1 MSSYIS
7 QAKALRIL
15 LSGTFLW
22 LFTTVNAQESKE
34 GYASFYHDKFNGR
47 RTASGEKFN
56 NNSYTCAH
64 RTLPFGTKV
73 EITNL
78 KNGKFVVA
86 TVNDR
91 GPYNYSRLI
100 DVSKRVAKELDF
112 HGNGTARVSIKV
124 ISSSEQVPYVVVNET
139 VSNDNL
145 FGVKLGTFDNS
156 KAIVLLSRQ
165 MMDEFGMPL
174 YVVKQKMVQGF
185 TYKVYAGTFDEK
197 SEAETLLNKV
207 AVFFPDAT
215 VEAYS
220 SFVAK

>member
-15 LSGTFLW
+15 LLGTFLW
-22 LFTTVNAQESKE
+22 LFTTANAQESRE

-64 RTLPFGTKV
+64 RTLPLGTKV

-91 GPYNYSRLI
+91 GPYKYSRLI
-100 DVSKRVAKELDF
+100 DVSKRVAKELEF
-112 HGNGTARVSIKV
+112 YNNGTARVSVKV
-124 ISSSEQVPYVVVNET
+124 VPSSEQAPYVVFNET

-156 KAIVLLSRQ
+156 KSVVLLSRQ

-174 YVVKQKMVQGF
+174 YVVKQKMFEGF

-197 SEAETLLNKV
+197 SEAEMLLNKV
-207 AVFFPDAT
+207 VVFFPDAT
-215 VEAYS
+215 VELYN
-220 SFVAK
+220 SFVSE

>member
-7 QAKALRIL
+7 KAKALNVL

-73 EITNL
+73 EVTNL

-91 GPYNYSRLI
+91 GPYKYGRVI
-100 DVSKRVAKELDF
+100 DVTKRVAKELDF
-112 HGNGTARVSIKV
+112 HHSGIVKVSVKV
-124 ISSSEQVPYVVVNET
+124 IPENEQMPYILVNET
-139 VSNDNL
+139 VSNENL
-145 FGVKLGTFDNS
+145 FGVKLGTYDNS
-156 KAIVLLSRQ
+156 KVISDLSRL
-165 MMDEFGMPL
+165 MMDELGMPL
-174 YVVKQKMVQGF
+174 FVTKQKMAEGLA
-185 TYKVYAGTFDEK
+185 YKVYAGTFDDK
-197 SEAETLLNKV
+197 PEAEPLLKMV
-207 AVFFPDAT
+207 SVFFPDAT

-220 SFVAK
+220 SFVD

>member
-1 MSSYIS
+1 MRNNSSK
-7 QAKALRIL
+7 AKALSIL

-47 RTASGEKFN
+47 KTASGEKFN
-56 NNSYTCAH
+56 NNSFTCAH

-91 GPYNYSRLI
+91 GPYKNNRLV

-112 HGNGTARVSIKV
+112 HNGGTVKVAIKV
-124 ISSSEQVPYVVVNET
+124 IQDNEQASYILVNET
-139 VSNDNL
+139 VTNENL
-145 FGVKLGTFDNS
+145 FGVKLGIYDNS
-156 KAIVLLSRQ
+156 KIISELSRK

-174 YVVKQKMVQGF
+174 YVVKQKMVEGI
-185 TYKVYAGTFDEK
+185 TYKVYAGTFTEK
-197 SEAETLLNKV
+197 EDAISLLNLV
-207 AVFFPDAT
+207 AVFFPDAS

-220 SFVAK
+220 SLVEK

>member
-1 MSSYIS
+1 MSIHIS
-7 QAKALRIL
+7 QAKAFSIL
-15 LSGTFLW
+15 LLCTFLW
-22 LFTTVNAQESKE
+22 LFKTVNAQESKE

-91 GPYNYSRLI
+91 GPYKNSRLI

-112 HGNGTARVSIKV
+112 YNSGTARVSVKI
-124 ISSSEQVPYVVVNET
+124 IPSSEQTPYVVVNET
-139 VSNDNL
+139 VSNENL
-145 FGVKLGTFDNS
+145 FGVKIGTFDNS
-156 KAIVLLSRQ
+156 KVIVLLSRQ

-174 YVVKQKMVQGF
+174 YVVKQKMVEGF
-185 TYKVYAGTFDEK
+185 TYKVYAGTFDDK
-197 SEAETLLNKV
+197 FEAEILLNKML
-207 AVFFPDAT
+207 VFFPDAT

-220 SFVAK
+220 SFVVR